1 MGNSTYFKIIIW
13 ILKHVTHSM
22 ETTWETPYDG
32 QPAIFACNHA
42 RAFGPIAMT
51 VHFDL
56 AKSSCS
62 WINHQMMQAKMV
74 PSYIRKDFWWK
85 QGMWYT
91 HIFDYT
97 LPYIV
102 ALVIPPLFRGS
113 GGIPVYHDMRVMQTF
128 RESAEK
134 LKSGKNI
141 IIFPEKPVGYNEY
154 SKELSTGFT
163 SIARHLLREG
173 CKPPKFYPVH
183 IDWKRKKITVGSP
196 VSYDPNLPVKEES
209 IAIVSK
215 LARTV
220 NGSANDS
227 ASKKQLPV

>member
-1 MGNSTYFKIIIW
+1 
-13 ILKHVTHSM
+13 
-22 ETTWETPYDG
+22 
-32 QPAIFACNHA
+32 
-42 RAFGPIAMT
+42 
-51 VHFDL
+51 
-56 AKSSCS
+56 
-62 WINHQMMQAKMV
+62 
-74 PSYIRKDFWWK
+74 
-85 QGMWYT
+85 
-91 HIFDYT
+91 
-97 LPYIV
+97 
-102 ALVIPPLFRGS
+102 PPLFRGS